1 MTVLLIII
9 YITFISLGLPDSL
22 FGVSWPLMHLELGL
36 SESLGSIFTIIVGAG
51 AGVSG
56 LLSGALVRR
65 FKTGKVTA
73 FSVLLTAAG
82 ILGYSF
88 SSHIIPL
95 VIFSLILGLGAGAV
109 DSVLN
114 NFVSLHY
121 KAIHMNFLHCFW
133 GVGVTVSPL
142 IMSHYLSDGSWRG
155 GYRTIGIIQ
164 VIITLA
170 LFLTLPMW
178 KKASENTDDTQA
190 EVQTDTAEKITPL
203 TVLKTKGVI
212 WAILSI
218 GLYCSMEFI
227 IGTWGAS
234 YLVNSKG
241 FAADSASRLISTF
254 YLGMMAGRFVSG
266 LLSVR
271 LNDKKIIRLGI
282 AASMLGIIVLALP
295 LDAASKFGFV
305 LVGFGFG
312 PFFPC
317 TLHATAERFGKKLSQ
332 DITGFQMGGGYAIAW
347 LVQIAFGYI
356 ASNTTFSFMPYLFI
370 IINLM
375 LLSVTELI
383 NKITTKR

>member
-36 SESLGSIFTIIVGAG
+36 QEGLGSLFTIIVGAG

-56 LLSGALVRR
+56 LLSGALVRK

-73 FSVLLTAAG
+73 FSVLLTAIG

-88 SSHIIPL
+88 SNHIMLLI
-95 VIFSLILGLGAGAV
+95 IFSLILGLGAGAV

-142 IMSHYLSDGSWRG
+142 IMSHYLSDGSWRD
-155 GYRTIGIIQ
+155 GYRTIGVIQ
-164 VIITLA
+164 FIITLA

-178 KKASENTDDTQA
+178 KKASDSEDDTEP
-190 EVQTDTAEKITPL
+190 EVQTDITEKITPL

-227 IGTWGAS
+227 VGTWGAS

-266 LLSVR
+266 LLSVK

-295 LDAASKFGFV
+295 LDAASKFGFI

-356 ASNTTFSFMPYLFI
+356 ASSTTFSFMPYLFTA
-370 IINLM
+370 INLI
-375 LLSVTELI
+375 LLFVTEAI
-383 NKITTKR
+383 NRITAKR